1 MSDIV
6 FEIAKKA
13 KKAAPFAAA
22 ANTAEKNKVLSDIAS
37 KLVQSAEKII
47 EQNQTDLQQSKKEG
61 IPESILDRL
70 MLDRPRIEKIAASIS
85 QVVEFTDPIGEV
97 IFGYNLPNGLMLKNI
112 RVPMGVIG
120 IIYEARPNV
129 TIDASV
135 LCLKA
140 GSAIILRGSSS
151 ALHTNMVLTDIMREV
166 LAQNQFP
173 QEIIQIIPTTK
184 REDAVRL
191 MQLREYVDLLIPRG
205 GKNLIDSVV
214 ANSKVPVI
222 ETGVG
227 NCHVYIDSEIGD
239 MDYHT
244 IEQLVINSKTQ
255 RPSVCNAAEKLVL
268 HAQIAKNLLPKLAKK
283 LKKMGV
289 TLVGCPRAKEL
300 FPDMGKAG
308 QEDWHAEYLDL
319 KMAVKIVDSL
329 KEAVAHINGYG
340 SHHTDAIITSS
351 YSHAH
356 YFTAAV
362 DSSTVNVNASTRFT
376 DGGEFGMGAEI
387 GISTQKLH
395 RRGPMGLREITTNK
409 FVIYGE
415 GQIRK

>member
-6 FEIAKKA
+6 LDIAQRAKKSS
-13 KKAAPFAAA
+13 PFIAAA
-22 ANTAEKNKVLSDIAS
+22 KTAEKNKVLSDIAS
-37 KLVQSAEKII
+37 KLIDRAKDIIGQNKIDV
-47 EQNQTDLQQSKKEG
+47 ERSKEER
-61 IPESILDRL
+61 ISESLLDRL
-70 MLDRPRIEKIAASIS
+70 MLDRTRIEKIAASIS
-85 QVVEFTDPIGEV
+85 QVIEFTDPIGEV
-97 IFGYNLPNGLMLKNI
+97 IFGYDLPNGLTLKNI

-140 GSAIILRGSSS
+140 GSSVILRGSSS
-151 ALHTNMVLTDIMREV
+151 ALKTNMVLADIMREA
-166 LAQNQFP
+166 LAENQFP
-173 QEIIQIIPTTK
+173 QDIIQVIPSAD

-205 GKNLIDSVV
+205 GKSLIDSVV

-227 NCHVYIDSEIGD
+227 NCHVYIDCRIEEIEYG
-239 MDYHT
+239 T
-244 IEQLVINSKTQ
+244 IEELVVNSKTQ
-255 RPSVCNAAEKLVL
+255 RPSVCNAAEKLLIHSGV
-268 HAQIAKNLLPKLAKK
+268 AKGLLPRLAEKLNQ
-283 LKKMGV
+283 LGV
-289 TLVGCPRAKEL
+289 ELVGCPRARK
-300 FPDMGKAG
+300 FYPGMGQAAE
-308 QEDWHAEYLDL
+308 EDWYREYLDL
-319 KMAVKIVDSL
+319 KMGVKIVDSL
-329 KEAVAHINGYG
+329 EDAAAHINSYG

-351 YSHAH
+351 YSNARR
-356 YFTAAV
+356 FVQAI

-395 RRGPMGLREITTNK
+395 HRGPMGLREITANK
-409 FVIYGE
+409 FVVYGD